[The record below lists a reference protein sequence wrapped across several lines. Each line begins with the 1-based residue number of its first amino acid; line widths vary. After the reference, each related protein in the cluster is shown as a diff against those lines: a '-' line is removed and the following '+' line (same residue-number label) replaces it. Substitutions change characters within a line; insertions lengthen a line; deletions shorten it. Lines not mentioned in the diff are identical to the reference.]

1 VSVERPPKPLVVAH
15 RGASLEQ
22 PENTIEAFEAAIDA
36 GADAVEFDVRMT
48 ADGHAV
54 VMHDP
59 DVSRTTDGTGL
70 VSEMTLEEIRK
81 LGVPTL
87 RESLECLAGRAAADI
102 EIKNLPGEPGF
113 TPEREA
119 AVEATLDALD
129 AVSFPGQVIVSS
141 FNPASLAHSRALRP
155 DVPTGLLTEYGVD
168 AEEALTRAVEQGHPW
183 GLPFVLKVLEADD
196 GFSDRVHAAGTLL
209 GVWIADDPETA
220 RRLFELGADA
230 VATNDPRAIVLARD
244 AVQARVTRARGPTF
258 PAPSTANAETEI
270 RRPGRSPHT
279 ETDVPGPA

>member
-1 VSVERPPKPLVVAH
+1 VPGQPGVSAERPPKPLVVAH
-15 RGASLEQ
+15 RGASIEQ

-36 GADAVEFDVRMT
+36 RADAVEFDVRMT

-70 VSEMTLEEIRK
+70 VSEMTLKEIK
-81 LGVPTL
+81 ALGVPTL
-87 RESLECLAGRAAADI
+87 DEALECLAGRAAADI

-113 TPEREA
+113 TSDREA

-141 FNPASLAHSRALRP
+141 FNPASIAHSRALRP
-155 DVPTGLLTEYGVD
+155 DVPTGLLTEYELD
-168 AEEALTRAVEQGHPW
+168 AEEALARATTQGHPW
-183 GLPFVLKVLEADD
+183 VLPFVLKVLEAGE
-196 GFSDRVHAAGTLL
+196 GFADRVHQGGALL

-220 RRLFELGADA
+220 RQLFQLGVDA
-230 VATNDPRAIVLARD
+230 LATNDPRGIIVIRD
-244 AVQARVTRARGPTF
+244 ATVAV
-258 PAPSTANAETEI
+258 PSD
-270 RRPGRSPHT
+270 G
-279 ETDVPGPA
+279 